1 MARFNP
7 IKNSFVAGEISPR
20 LEGRDDIDQY
30 FQGLRQTK
38 NGVVLPHGGFMRRS
52 GTRFVAE
59 VKDSS
64 KKVRLIPF
72 VVSEVAAYVLE
83 LGDEYMRFFVNSGR
97 LESGSPSSP
106 VEISTPWG
114 EDDLADIQYAQSANF
129 LYLVHPNYTPRRLE
143 RTSPTSFS
151 LTEVEWDQGKAPVR
165 TTNLDLGNELDI
177 TGSGPYTLTWDQ
189 NPISGGLSSADVGR
203 AVRLVDPDDAD
214 NIVWFEITGVTDG
227 KTASASWENS
237 EESTIPTNKG
247 SEWNLGQFAPADGC
261 RAVAFHEGRL
271 CFGGFVS
278 EPAKVALSDSDAFQ
292 RFTIADAAAD
302 LSIYR
307 TLVGEGSANQV
318 QWMVSANEQLV
329 IGTTGSEFVLRG
341 ENLDKLTPEGARVVL
356 VASRGGRNIQ
366 PVVIDNQATYVQRNG
381 TKLRNFQFQLQ
392 QDSLVPRDLSIL
404 AEHILRISPALRL
417 SYQQDPNSVVWVQR
431 ENGELAGWTL
441 ENEQQIIAAH
451 RHEFGG
457 SFLGGRARVETLAT
471 IPASGFSQDQTWFV
485 VKRTIDGSTKQY
497 IEYFAP
503 QFNPGVEPGSP
514 NEELVRGVEN
524 AFFVDCGLTLDNP
537 IIITDVEI
545 QEFSGNDLIVFQ
557 TDGPHGLDSLVDT
570 VRFRDFVGI
579 EGLNFR
585 SILVTRTNTATQ
597 FAIEVEKGA
606 VSGEFLGFGKAYKEI
621 TTLSGLD
628 HLAGETVDILA
639 DGATHPQKVV
649 DEEGSITLDR
659 KSSIVH
665 VGLPFI
671 FEGETQRFVAQLNVG
686 TSQGQ
691 KARIQRASLRLHNT
705 VGLLVGQ
712 GPAPDRLERILFSS
726 GSRPMSLANPLF
738 SGDKEVPIPGG
749 WTTEPTI
756 FFRQDQPLPATI
768 LAIMPRM
775 EANER

>member
-72 VVSEVAAYVLE
+72 VVSEAAAYVLE
-83 LGDEYMRFFVNSGR
+83 LGDEYMRFYVNSGR
-97 LESGSPSSP
+97 LESGGSPI
-106 VEISTPWG
+106 EISTPWG
-114 EDDLADIQYAQSANF
+114 EDDLADLQYAQSANF
-129 LYLVHPNYTPRRLE
+129 LYIVHPDYPPRRLE
-143 RTSPTSFS
+143 RTSATSFS
-151 LTEVEWDQGKAPVR
+151 LTTVAWDQGKAPVR
-165 TTNLDLGNELDI
+165 ATNLDLGNELDI
-177 TGSGPYTLTWDQ
+177 TGTGPYTLTWDS
-189 NPISGGLSSADVGR
+189 NPVSGGLTTADVGR

-214 NIVWFEITGVTDG
+214 NIVWFEITSVTDG
-227 KTASASWENS
+227 KTADASWENS
-237 EESTIPTNKG
+237 DESTIPTNKG

-271 CFGGFVS
+271 CFGGFIT
-278 EPAKVALSDSDAFQ
+278 EPAKVALSDSEAFQ

-302 LSIYR
+302 LAIYR

-341 ENLDKLTPEGARVVL
+341 ENLDKLTPEGAREVL
-356 VASRGGRNIQ
+356 VANRGGRNIQ
-366 PVVIDNQATYVQRNG
+366 PVVIDNQATFVQRNG

-392 QDSLVPRDLSIL
+392 QDSLVPRDLSLL
-404 AEHILRISPALRL
+404 AEHILRISPAERL

-451 RHEFGG
+451 RHEIGG
-457 SFLGGRARVETLAT
+457 SYLGRRARVEAIAT
-471 IPASGFSQDQTWFV
+471 IPAPSGFQQDQTWLV

-497 IEYFAP
+497 VEYFAS
-503 QFNPGVEPGSP
+503 QFNPGVEPGSS
-514 NEELVRGVEN
+514 NEDLVRGVEG
-524 AFFVDCGLTLDNP
+524 AFFVDSGLTLDNP
-537 IIITDVEI
+537 IVITDVEI
-545 QEFSGNDLIVFQ
+545 QEFSTNDLIVFQ
-557 TDGPHGLDSLVDT
+557 TDGPHGLDSLDDT

-579 EGLNFR
+579 EGLNLR
-585 SILVTRTNTATQ
+585 SFLVTKTTTATQ
-597 FAIEVEKGA
+597 FSIEVPVGA
-606 VSGEFLGFGKAYKEI
+606 VKGEFLGFGVAYKEV
-621 TTLSGLD
+621 TSLSGLD
-628 HLAGETVDILA
+628 HLVGETVDILA

-659 KSSIVH
+659 RASIVH
-665 VGLPFI
+665 VGLPFT
-671 FEGETQRFVAQLNVG
+671 FEGETQRFVAQLNIG

-705 VGLLVGQ
+705 IGLLIGQ
-712 GPAPDRLERILFSS
+712 GPNPDRLERILFSS

-756 FFRQDQPLPATI
+756 FFRQDQPLPATV